1 MVFWNQKNRFLT
13 LLGLILI
20 SGFLVINLLGFRVA
34 QNSVRSGIVE
44 QGLPLTAD
52 TVYSEVQRELLRPVF
67 ISKQMAQNTFLRDWV
82 LAGEKD
88 AVQITRYLA
97 NIQRQFKTN
106 TCFFISEKSR
116 KYYQSKGTLKV
127 VRESEPRDTWYFRVR
142 KMQAEYEISADPDL
156 ANRNSMTIFINYKL
170 YDNQNTF
177 LGVTGV
183 GITFN
188 TLDALIKNLESRF
201 GQKLYFTDK
210 LGEIVLASRTHPEL
224 RGNIETVQGIS
235 SVAKQILNNT
245 QPLERTSY
253 PTSSGM
259 VQVNSRF
266 IPELNWFMLIEQG
279 EARAFAPLQRSLQ
292 LNLALSALATVLVL
306 SLTFLT
312 INQYQKRLEKLA
324 TVDTLTEANTRSAG
338 EILLT
343 QAHREVLRGMQGCSL
358 LLLDFDDFKTI
369 NDTYGHTCGDTVLK
383 EGVALVKSA
392 VRAVDSVI
400 RWGGEEFLVILKNVR
415 LEEASVVAEKIR
427 LQVANHVFHLEHE
440 TLHATISLGVA
451 QLEGREN
458 ILKAVQRADL
468 ALYEAKRTGKNRVCL
483 SSPVLAVS
491 PELT

>member
-1 MVFWNQKNRFLT
+1 M
-13 LLGLILI
+13 
-20 SGFLVINLLGFRVA
+20 
-34 QNSVRSGIVE
+34 SV
-44 QGLPLTAD
+44 
-52 TVYSEVQRELLRPVF
+52 
-67 ISKQMAQNTFLRDWV
+67 
-82 LAGEKD
+82 
-88 AVQITRYLA
+88 
-97 NIQRQFKTN
+97 
-106 TCFFISEKSR
+106 
-116 KYYQSKGTLKV
+116 
-127 VRESEPRDTWYFRVR
+127 
-142 KMQAEYEISADPDL
+142 
-156 ANRNSMTIFINYKL
+156 
-170 YDNQNTF
+170 
-177 LGVTGV
+177 
-183 GITFN
+183 
-188 TLDALIKNLESRF
+188 
-201 GQKLYFTDK
+201 
-210 LGEIVLASRTHPEL
+210 
-224 RGNIETVQGIS
+224 
-235 SVAKQILNNT
+235 
-245 QPLERTSY
+245 
-253 PTSSGM
+253 
-259 VQVNSRF
+259 
-266 IPELNWFMLIEQG
+266 EQG

-383 EGVALVKSA
+383 EGITLVKSA

-491 PELT
+491 SELT